1 MLEYLST
8 EKKVCFITFLNNKLE
23 WLKSRFQFF
32 NGVVDAL
39 IRWISW
45 LRVGVDLM
53 TFIAYKLYPI
63 GLPVENFVSYTEVLP
78 GYILIFFP
86 DVPSIKPFYS
96 VH

>member
-1 MLEYLST
+1 
-8 EKKVCFITFLNNKLE
+8 
-23 WLKSRFQFF
+23 
-32 NGVVDAL
+32 
-39 IRWISW
+39 
-45 LRVGVDLM
+45 M